1 MYEIVAHTA
10 DVRIRVSNGR
20 LDGLFE
26 DAARALVSFSEVE
39 VDPGST
45 ITRELRIESADPTSL
60 LVDFLN
66 ELLAILHVDR
76 LAFAR
81 FESSRI
87 EGENLEAVAALD
99 VARTWSEDVKAVTYH
114 EADVTFDG
122 ELWSTMLVLDI

>member
-26 DAARALVSFSEVE
+26 DAARALVSISEVE

-45 ITRELRIESADPTSL
+45 ITRALKIESADPTSL

-66 ELLAILHVDR
+66 ELLAILQIDR

-81 FESSRI
+81 FERSRI
-87 EGENLEAVAALD
+87 EGENLEAVATFGT
-99 VARTWSEDVKAVTYH
+99 ARTWIEDVKAVTYH